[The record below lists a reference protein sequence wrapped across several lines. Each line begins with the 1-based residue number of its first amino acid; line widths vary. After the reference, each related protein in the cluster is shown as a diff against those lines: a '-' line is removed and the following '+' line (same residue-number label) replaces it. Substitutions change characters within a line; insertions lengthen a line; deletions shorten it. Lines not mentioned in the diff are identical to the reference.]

1 MKLSNYLKGNINFL
15 DGVSSW
21 AESIKKAAQPL
32 VDKGFITTQY
42 IQDMID
48 NVHNNGP
55 YIVIVPGIA
64 MPHAENKGAVIKT
77 GVSMLKLNHPV
88 LYPEDKEVSIL
99 IVLAAEDSN
108 GHLELISNLSSMLID
123 EDIMERFK
131 KAETENEVIEI
142 IQQAE
147 EEE

>member
-1 MKLSNYLKGNINFL
+1 MQLSNYLKGNINFI
-15 DGVSSW
+15 DSVSSW
-21 AESIKKAAQPL
+21 EESIKKAAQPL
-32 VDKGFITTQY
+32 LNEGLITSQY

-48 NVHNNGP
+48 NIHKNGP

-64 MPHAENKGAVIKT
+64 MPHAQNNGAVKKT
-77 GVSMLKLNHPV
+77 GVSMLKLKNPV

-99 IVLAAEDSN
+99 IVLAAEDSD

-123 EDIMERFK
+123 DDIMESFK
-131 KAETENEVIEI
+131 KAETEKEI
-142 IQQAE
+142 IELIQRAE